1 MDSASLGRY
10 LVFFAKFE
18 YSLIRAGFLKDGR
31 KVSDDS
37 SIRAVISDWD
47 KFIDNLPQDFY
58 ATIKNNPAIQEI
70 FKDGGPRIW
79 ARQGINPAR
88 FYSDAPITD
97 AYSLIYACKHVRN
110 NVVHGE
116 KLETDVS
123 SIRRNQKL
131 LEETE
136 TILTSAIGNVN
147 IVDGFEHISAIY
159 RDVDHAIP

>member
-1 MDSASLGRY
+1 MDSESLGRY

-31 KVSDDS
+31 KVSNDS
-37 SIRAVISDWD
+37 SIRAVLSDWD
-47 KFIDNLPQDFY
+47 KFIDSLPHDFY

-79 ARQGINPAR
+79 ARQGSNPAR
-88 FYSDAPITD
+88 FYSDAPITN

-123 SIRRNQKL
+123 SIRRNQQL

-136 TILTSAIGNVN
+136 DILTSAIRNVS
-147 IVDGFEHISAIY
+147 VVEGFERISSIY
-159 RDVDHAIP
+159 DDINNTIG